1 MRGSRA
7 GSLAGLGAVA
17 VALFLAPAAQAA
29 ITGSQVTKPNS
40 PRYVLNDLD
49 AGGSTIAVRGTT
61 SGGNP
66 AVDKVDLLCFQGTQH
81 PALESNVPLDSNGK
95 FSVPA
100 ADLTNIEYMLCRL
113 RAVPAGSVP
122 SNLAPFGGPL
132 LGVDHRET
140 SKIGLGPNAGTPD
153 DFYIWAQQ
161 RAGAFDY
168 ESLTSCGIDDGYL
181 FDSTLANSTVTFYC
195 NAWLSFYE
203 NFDGGQ
209 LGSTRSELRIDG
221 VNAYGPYAA
230 NNINPDASSG
240 FPALTYSF
248 KVNPLNGTTTIHES
262 ERLVK
267 CPDATF
273 PPTAVSCPQFVPT
286 GVRDVRT
293 IVQDHDGHLSTITD
307 VFKSTDHKRHQLD
320 LLWQNDQHF
329 YQSPSSF
336 NATTVAY
343 RFPGQGG
350 YSTHVLG
357 DTVTLPKKAP
367 ASILIKQR
375 DAADGNTATGR
386 GAITYGNRST
396 SATFNEVSTSQS
408 DFYLHQ
414 RARIPKGGSA
424 TFHFAYAQ
432 AFDLKTVN
440 SLARFSERRFR
451 PCTVPRLK
459 GKALRRAKRRL
470 RRANCTTGKVRRR
483 HSATVAAGHV
493 IRSRPGAGSK
503 LPAGAPVKLVVSSG

>member
-1 MRGSRA
+1 MAGQGRRGLVGLCA
-7 GSLAGLGAVA
+7 LAAALVA
-17 VALFLAPAAQAA
+17 VPSAQAA
-29 ITGSQVTKPNS
+29 ITGSHVTQPTD
-40 PRYVLNDLD
+40 PRYIVNDED
-49 AGGSTIAVRGTT
+49 AGGSTLAVKGTT
-61 SGGNP
+61 TGGNP
-66 AVDKVDLLCFQGTQH
+66 AVDKVDLLCFQGTDH
-81 PALESNVPLDSNGK
+81 PDLASNVPLDSSGK

-100 ADLTNIEYMLCRL
+100 ADLSNIEYMLCRL
-113 RAVPAGSVP
+113 RAVPAGTVP
-122 SNLAPFGGPL
+122 ANLAPFAGPL
-132 LGVDHRET
+132 LGIDHRET
-140 SKIGLGPNAGTPD
+140 SKLGPGPNLDTPY

-168 ESLTSCGIDDGYL
+168 ESLTGCGIDDGYL
-181 FDSTLANSTVTFYC
+181 NDSTLALTTVTFFC
-195 NAWLSFYE
+195 NAWLAYYE
-203 NFDGGQ
+203 NFDGGAN
-209 LGSTRSELRIDG
+209 GSTRSELRIDG
-221 VNAYGPYAA
+221 ANAYGPYAA
-230 NNINPDASSG
+230 RSINPDASPG
-240 FPALTYSF
+240 FPAVTYSF

-262 ERLVK
+262 EPLVK

-273 PPTAVSCPQFVPT
+273 PPTEVTCAQFVPT
-286 GVRDVRT
+286 GVRAVRT

-329 YQSPSSF
+329 FQSPSSF
-336 NATTVAY
+336 DATTVAY

-367 ASILIKQR
+367 ASILVKQR

-396 SATFNEVSTSQS
+396 SATFNRVDTNQS

-414 RARIPKGGSA
+414 AARIPKGGKA
-424 TFHFAYAQ
+424 TFRFAYSQ
-432 AFDLKTVN
+432 AFDQKTVN

-459 GKALRRAKRRL
+459 GKTLRKARRRL
-470 RRANCTTGKVRRR
+470 RRANCRTGKVRRR
-483 HSATVAAGHV
+483 HSATVDAGHV
-493 IRSRPGAGSK
+493 IRSRPRAGKK
-503 LPAGAPVKLVVSSG
+503 LEPRARVKLVVSSG